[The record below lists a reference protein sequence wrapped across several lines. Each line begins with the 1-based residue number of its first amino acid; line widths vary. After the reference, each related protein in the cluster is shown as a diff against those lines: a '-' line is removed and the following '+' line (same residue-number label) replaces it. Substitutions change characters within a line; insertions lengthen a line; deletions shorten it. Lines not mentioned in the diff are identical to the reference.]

1 MFVIEFGIFA
11 PVKRRSGVFTRTV
24 LIDPCVMGFQIMHV
38 QRYLENSYL
47 RTQVSRTFVK
57 NLIWL
62 QALNWLVKPIWILW
76 IERTVQVQLGNE
88 WYGQYFVHFNLGL
101 LFAVL
106 LDAGLNAYVSR
117 EVASKGRLTHRNR
130 VLALRMFFGAIYVLM
145 VAIVAYQQQLDV
157 RILAFVVVNQILAS
171 ILLLMRAVVQ
181 GRQLFISDGLLSVS
195 DRLIAIVLSAWFL
208 FGSHTFA
215 GLNGIVVFLLAQTA
229 GYGFAVLLGWYLLRF
244 EGNRRTAAAEI
255 HTHYDS
261 LGSSETGAAEIHTH
275 YDSLGS
281 SETGVAEIHTN
292 NESLGSSK
300 TGAAE
305 INTHN
310 DSLGSSET
318 GAAPI
323 QEEVPSFGRW
333 TKEVVWFVAMALFMS
348 IFTRIDALMIR
359 NLSPDMFGKW
369 GIDSGYFQ
377 AGIYAQSY
385 RLLDAGLI
393 FSTLL
398 STQLLPIF
406 SRNIEK
412 GQDNTHFVWLSFRLV
427 WLVGLSALFT
437 AYIWGNEIL
446 ELLYGAKWE
455 GGGETQLAQRS
466 GWIFVVLMGA
476 FVAMSS
482 IHVLGTF
489 ITAEGRMKWLT
500 GLALFSMILNMAANF
515 FLIPRFG
522 ALGAAMSAVITQ
534 WFFAAACAARV
545 WKSNTVQTR
554 NIKWKVIP
562 MSAFYGLILALGLH
576 NVQWVSQKIILEF
589 LVWLLFIMGLV
600 WHLFGENI
608 KKSIQN
614 VL

>member
-1 MFVIEFGIFA
+1 M
-11 PVKRRSGVFTRTV
+11 
-24 LIDPCVMGFQIMHV
+24 

-88 WYGQYFVHFNLGL
+88 SYGQYFVHFNLGL

-117 EVASKGRLTHRNR
+117 EVASKGHLIHRNR
-130 VLALRMFFGAIYVLM
+130 VLALRMFFGAIYVLL
-145 VAIVAYQQQLDV
+145 VAIVAYQQQLDA
-157 RILAFVVVNQILAS
+157 RILVFVVVNQILAS

-181 GRQLFISDGLLSVS
+181 GRQLFISDGLLSVT

-208 FGSHTFA
+208 FGSHTFT

-229 GYGFAVLLGWYLLRF
+229 GYVFAVLLGWYLLRF
-244 EGNRRTAAAEI
+244 EGLPRTRNAKIDTQI
-255 HTHYDS
+255 HT
-261 LGSSETGAAEIHTH
+261 LGSSGTVAAETLSNMD
-275 YDSLGS
+275 YSGS
-281 SETGVAEIHTN
+281 SGTDPV
-292 NESLGSSK
+292 
-300 TGAAE
+300 
-305 INTHN
+305 
-310 DSLGSSET
+310 
-318 GAAPI
+318 PI

-348 IFTRIDALMIR
+348 VFTRIDALMIR

-377 AGIYAQSY
+377 AGMYAQSY

-412 GQDNTHFVWLSFRLV
+412 DQDNTHFVWLSFRLV
-427 WLVGLSALFT
+427 WLVGLAALFT

-446 ELLYGAKWE
+446 EMLYGAKWE

-500 GLALFSMILNMAANF
+500 GLALLSMIINMGANF
-515 FLIPRFG
+515 FLIPRYG
-522 ALGAAMSAVITQ
+522 ALGAALSAVITQ
-534 WFFAAACAARV
+534 WFFAGACAIRV
-545 WKSNTVQTR
+545 WNSATVQTR

-562 MSAFYGLILALGLH
+562 MSALYGLILALGLH
-576 NVQWVSQKIILEF
+576 NVSWVSQKIILEIV
-589 LVWLLFIMGLV
+589 VWLLFIVGLV
-600 WHLFGENI
+600 WHLFGENL
-608 KKSIQN
+608 KKMIQKFI
-614 VL
+614 